1 MIHRLRPMFKRWI
14 LSVYTVTLTEIEM
27 STSYKHLPSA
37 KGEAFLASV
46 ENSKY
51 DRQIIT
57 GLQKFFDGKT
67 PPDMLDLYS
76 PVELR
81 LLRDLRGTPK
91 DVEKR
96 MPVKVTRHYYEQ
108 AKKSAP
114 MRMLIKANPAETAD
128 LDGAPDPGR
137 QMDYS
142 PVEGLIHKYELG
154 LIYVASTCSAHCRF
168 CYREELIAGKEVQ
181 RPDGTVAPKGLA
193 QIEEIVPYILR
204 HNAEVS
210 AHGGRHPHTGREKL
224 REILMSGGDPMVLS
238 NSNLASW
245 LSALAEAGIEQVRIG
260 TKEMAF
266 FPDRFDPTFLDMMDK
281 FHATYPGV
289 QLRMM
294 VHFNH
299 PDEFL
304 QKDEAGGYIDDP
316 EGGLMWLPNT
326 RRAVTELGK
335 REWLSIDNQA
345 PIIKGINND
354 ADALRIMQRE
364 LRRHRVENHYFFCG
378 RDIVGHKAFNVPIEE
393 AWRILNDSQKG
404 LSGVEGHARLSI
416 THYKGKTE
424 VVAVTNGPIKGVPH
438 SEGGVVIFKL
448 LRSAKNAPDKGK
460 VAIVGRNPDAIWF
473 SGYTDRVVFDELGLF
488 DEYIALERMARAS
501 MPIPVAAVQ

>member
-1 MIHRLRPMFKRWI
+1 MVH
-14 LSVYTVTLTEIEM
+14 TVTVIEIKM
-27 STSYKHLPSA
+27 SNVYVHQLSA
-37 KGEAFLASV
+37 KGEAFLTSV
-46 ENSKY
+46 QNSKY

-57 GLQKFFDGKT
+57 GLQKFFDGKAPT
-67 PPDMLDLYS
+67 DMQDLYS
-76 PVELR
+76 PAELQM
-81 LLRDLRGTPK
+81 LRDLRGTAK

-114 MRMLIKANPAETAD
+114 MRTLIKANPAETAD

-154 LIYVASTCSAHCRF
+154 LIYVATTCSAHCRF

-193 QIEEIVPYILR
+193 QIEEIVPYILK
-204 HNAEVS
+204 HNREVC
-210 AHGGRHPHTGREKL
+210 ANGGRHPQTGREKL

-266 FPDRFDPTFLDMMDK
+266 FPDRFDSTFMDMLDK
-281 FHATYPGV
+281 FHAAYPGV

-316 EGGLMWLPNT
+316 DGGLTWLPNT
-326 RRAVTELGK
+326 RRAVAELGK

-345 PIIKGINND
+345 PIIRGINDD

-393 AWRILNDSQKG
+393 AWRVLNNSQKG

-424 VVAVTNGPIKGVPH
+424 VVAVTNKPIKGVPH
-438 SEGGVVIFKL
+438 SESGVVIFKL
-448 LRSAKNAPDKGK
+448 LRSAKDAPDKGK
-460 VAIVGRNPDAIWF
+460 VAIAGRNPKAIWF

-488 DEYIALERMARAS
+488 DEYIALEKKAQAS
-501 MPIPVAAVQ
+501 TLMQFATVE

>member
-1 MIHRLRPMFKRWI
+1 M
-14 LSVYTVTLTEIEM
+14 EIEM
-27 STSYKHLPSA
+27 STAYEHQPSS

-57 GLQKFFDGKT
+57 GLQKFFDGKA
-67 PPDMLDLYS
+67 PADMRDLYS
-76 PVELR
+76 PTELES
-81 LLRDLRGTPK
+81 LRDLRGTPK

-108 AKKSAP
+108 ARKSAP
-114 MRMLIKANPAETAD
+114 MRTLIKANPAETID

-193 QIEEIVPYILR
+193 RIEKIVPYILK
-204 HNAEVS
+204 HNAEVR
-210 AHGGRHPHTGREKL
+210 ANGGWHPQTGREKL

-266 FPDRFDPTFLDMMDK
+266 FPDRFDSTFMDMLDK
-281 FHATYPGV
+281 FHAAYPGV

-316 EGGLMWLPNT
+316 EGGLRWLPNT
-326 RRAVTELGK
+326 RRAVAELGK

-345 PIIKGINND
+345 PIIRGINDD

-393 AWRILNDSQKG
+393 AWRILNNSQKG

-424 VVAVTNGPIKGVPH
+424 VVAVTNKPIKGVPH

-448 LRSAKNAPDKGK
+448 LRSAKDAPDKGK
-460 VAIVGRNPDAIWF
+460 VAIAGRNPNAIWF

-488 DEYIALERMARAS
+488 DEYIALEKKAQGSTQMQL
-501 MPIPVAAVQ
+501 AAVE